1 MLTLHKLQDGM
12 YIYSTGEKAQP
23 SERVVQPTT
32 CVLFARLTLR
42 SAKYIEG
49 LENRLGRMESLLR
62 LSGLLGGEDDGR
74 TDLGT
79 LERRLADNSH
89 LRSTGGTPTKDSAS
103 TNSESQTRT
112 HQSPEDAPQV
122 GNSPNPMHSPRDQ
135 PSEEQRPKEKEEAV
149 EELSDMM
156 CSLVTNN
163 CGESR
168 YIGTPHPHLHRSLS
182 LTTIRIIFW
191 LFDILTK
198 RYTMG
203 QREDW

>member
-1 MLTLHKLQDGM
+1 M
-12 YIYSTGEKAQP
+12 YLYSIGEEAQSSKRVIP
-23 SERVVQPTT
+23 STT
-32 CVLFARLTLR
+32 WCISARLMLR

-74 TDLGT
+74 TDLGA

-89 LRSTGGTPTKDSAS
+89 LQSKGGTPTKDSAS
-103 TNSESQTRT
+103 SNSEGQTRT
-112 HQSPEDAPQV
+112 HQSPNSAPQV
-122 GNSPNPMHSPRDQ
+122 EKFPNPMQSPGDQ
-135 PSEEQRPKEKEEAV
+135 PSEEQRPIEKEEAV

-168 YIGTPHPHLHRSLS
+168 YIGTRH
-182 LTTIRIIFW
+182 
-191 LFDILTK
+191 
-198 RYTMG
+198 G
-203 QREDW
+203 QLGSKSITDYH